1 MVVFPWCKTAD
12 NINLFINKKRM
23 TMEEKVKIA
32 KEIEK
37 MEYEPLMPIE
47 KKLILYS
54 IVLGVALLA
63 IMVFISHTYFPV

>member
-1 MVVFPWCKTAD
+1 
-12 NINLFINKKRM
+12 M